1 MSEGDTGAS
10 AATSDNVLVPIDG
23 SEQAMAALPYAAALA
38 TPGTTITLVG
48 VLPDTAEVLG
58 VGGELA
64 ASGETEPGDGAYL
77 ARGELEQVATG
88 LRETGHTVETVVM
101 AGDPAAN
108 ILEAANG
115 VGASMIVMTTH
126 GRGAFGRLLHGSVA
140 DTVARDA
147 MVPVMVVRSNVPAK
161 GPVGITRL
169 VVPVDGSPLAE
180 ESLPVASAISRRLG
194 TPIYL
199 IRVVNPI
206 ELLPPAIGM
215 AEAVPAEVYAETA
228 AEIEKDAHDYLD
240 REAKKLRDQGLTVTT
255 RVLTGAPATS
265 IIEATQLGDVVVITS
280 RERTGV
286 LRWLMGS
293 VTEQLVREDQS
304 PVILVPASD
313 EAKSG

>member
-1 MSEGDTGAS
+1 
-10 AATSDNVLVPIDG
+10 
-23 SEQAMAALPYAAALA
+23 MAALPYAAALSS
-38 TPGTTITLVG
+38 PGTTITLVG
-48 VLPDTAEVLG
+48 VLPESTKALDADD
-58 VGGELA
+58 ELA
-64 ASGETEPGDGAYL
+64 ASGEPLPGEGAYL
-77 ARGELEQVATG
+77 AHDELEQVATG
-88 LRETGHTVETVVM
+88 LRQTGHTVKTVVM

-147 MVPVMVVRSNVPAK
+147 LVPVMVVRSDVAAR

-180 ESLPVASAISRRLG
+180 ESLPVASSISRRLG
-194 TPIYL
+194 TPIHL
-199 IRVVNPI
+199 LRVVSPI
-206 ELLPPAIGM
+206 DLLPPAIGM
-215 AEAVPAEVYAETA
+215 AEAVPAQVYTETE

-240 REAKKLRDQGLTVTT
+240 RKAKELTDQGLTVTT
-255 RVLTGAPATS
+255 HVLTGTPATS
-265 IIEATQLGDVVVITS
+265 IIEATQLGDVVVIAS

-304 PVILVPASD
+304 PVILVPASG
-313 EAKSG
+313 EEKSG

>member
-1 MSEGDTGAS
+1 MSESDTGTS
-10 AATSDNVLVPIDG
+10 VATSDQLLVPLDG
-23 SEQAMAALPYAAALA
+23 SEVAMAALPYAAALA

-48 VLPDTAEVLG
+48 VLPDNAEVIG

-64 ASGETEPGDGAYL
+64 VSGEPQPGEGAYQT
-77 ARGELEQVATG
+77 RDELERVATG
-88 LRETGHTVETVVM
+88 LRQTGHTVETVVM

-108 ILEAANG
+108 ILEAAEG
-115 VGASMIVMTTH
+115 LSASMIVMTTH

-180 ESLPVASAISRRLG
+180 ESLPVASSISRRLG

-206 ELLPPAIGM
+206 DLLPPAIGM
-215 AEAVPAEVYAETA
+215 AEAVPAEVYAETQ

-255 RVLTGAPATS
+255 RVLTGTPATS
-265 IIEATQLGDVVVITS
+265 IIEATQLGDVVVIAS

-293 VTEQLVREDQS
+293 VAEQLVREDQS

>member
-48 VLPDTAEVLG
+48 VLPDTAEALG
-58 VGGELA
+58 RGGELA
-64 ASGETEPGDGAYL
+64 ASGEPLPGDGAYL

-147 MVPVMVVRSNVPAK
+147 IVPVMVVRSNVPTK

-180 ESLPVASAISRRLG
+180 ESLPVASSIARRLG

-206 ELLPPAIGM
+206 DLLPPAIGM
-215 AEAVPAEVYAETA
+215 AEAVPAEVYTETE

-255 RVLTGAPATS
+255 RVLTGPPATS